1 MTALG
6 VNQSATTPP
15 HKEVHKPLNGP
26 ITDNLLSCISFCLK
40 QRLMKKKKTGYCT
53 CTSTKIV
60 FRVFFNLN
68 IEEGNVQQYISGTSC
83 LPFCVGGCNCDR
95 TQKKMTF

>member
-15 HKEVHKPLNGP
+15 HTEVHKPLNGL

-40 QRLMKKKKTGYCT
+40 QRLMKKKTGY
-53 CTSTKIV
+53 
-60 FRVFFNLN
+60 
-68 IEEGNVQQYISGTSC
+68 
-83 LPFCVGGCNCDR
+83 
-95 TQKKMTF
+95 

>member
-40 QRLMKKKKTGYCT
+40 QGLMKKKTGY
-53 CTSTKIV
+53 
-60 FRVFFNLN
+60 
-68 IEEGNVQQYISGTSC
+68 
-83 LPFCVGGCNCDR
+83 
-95 TQKKMTF
+95 